1 MRKLH
6 SAEKGFTLV
15 ELLFV
20 VALLAILG
28 TITFTTVS
36 ENVDAVRY
44 TETRNKMEAIR
55 TAILGEDSV
64 DALGHRTRFG
74 FVGDMGN
81 FPVTLSSLTT
91 QGSQPTWTFDTYYG
105 FGSGWRGPYVQE
117 QFTTNLA
124 VDLDAWGTSFVYTTS
139 PIPTIT
145 SLGADKSVGGVI
157 YDKDLAMSIS
167 TNLWLSTVQG
177 IVSDGPLRVGTA
189 AVELRYPV
197 NGTQVAVF
205 NTSTASGSFVFN
217 TVPYGIRSLRVVGPS
232 PVPALG
238 PSRVIV
244 DRQFTAVPD
253 HSLNF
258 AGANKITL
266 SSAGAVTVTVT
277 VNLNSAYRQTLTL
290 DHFIL
295 SHSSANTL
303 ASMNINAQGLETL
316 PLFASGAKIKP
327 RTTYTFTPGSNQIVF
342 VFSGSMVTNNY
353 HLTLVFTAVGRRETV
368 TFTT

>member
-1 MRKLH
+1 MTFH
-6 SAEKGFTLV
+6 TEKGFTLV
-15 ELLFV
+15 EVLFV

-28 TITFTTVS
+28 TMTLTTVS
-36 ENVDAVRY
+36 ENVDAIRY
-44 TETRNKMEAIR
+44 TETRAKMDAIR
-55 TAILGEDSV
+55 AAILGEDSV

-91 QGSQPTWTFDTYYG
+91 QGSQPTWTFDTFYG
-105 FGSGWRGPYVQE
+105 FGSGWRGPYVQQ

-139 PIPTIT
+139 PVPSVT
-145 SLGADKSVGGVI
+145 SLGADRAPGGVI
-157 YDKDLAMSIS
+157 YDKDLAMTIS

-177 IVSDGPLRVGTA
+177 VVADGPMRVGTA

-197 NGTQVAVF
+197 QGTQVAVF
-205 NTSTASGSFVFN
+205 NTSTASGAFLFN

-238 PSRVIV
+238 PARVIV
-244 DRQFTAVPD
+244 DRQFTPVPE
-253 HSLNF
+253 HTLNF
-258 AGANKITL
+258 AGNNKVTL
-266 SSAGAVTVTVT
+266 ASAGAVTVTVT
-277 VNLNSAYRQTLTL
+277 VNLTSAYRGTMTL

-303 ASMNINAQGLETL
+303 SSINVNAQGVETL
-316 PLFASGAKIKP
+316 PAFASGAKIKP
-327 RTTYTFTPGSNQIVF
+327 RTAYTITPGANQIIF
-342 VFSGSMVTNNY
+342 VFSATMVTNNY
-353 HLTLVFTAVGRRETV
+353 HLTLVFTTPGRRDTI